1 MESRKTSK
9 NTAAVSPSALWT
21 KPMDV
26 TISLPKP
33 HSGQRSILREAKRF
47 NVVCCGRRFGKTSL
61 GVRLDIKAALVGQPV
76 AWFSPTYRMLMEV
89 WRELTDRL
97 ATVARRVSTQEHRIE
112 LLTGGL
118 IDLWSLTEPN
128 VARGRKYGRVIIDE
142 AAMVADLEQAWQAVI
157 RPTLADYQGDA
168 WLLSTPR
175 GQNYFATLFDLGQHD
190 PEWAS
195 WQRTTHDN
203 PYIPPEEIDA
213 MRREL
218 PALVYDQE
226 VLAQIVTS
234 DLHLFKASDLDAAT
248 EGAIGE
254 QPAQPHHSYVTS
266 VDVGRRQDATVINT
280 FDTTNRPYQRV
291 AHERI
296 ERAPYPAIQQRI
308 EARVRAYPG
317 ICYVESNGVGDPV
330 IENLNVQVQPFIT
343 TAKSKTQALQSLQ
356 LLLEK
361 GRLKAQWTAQERRE
375 LMQYQWADT
384 NLVQDC
390 VMSLAIGAANLEK
403 VLQVFL

>member
-1 MESRKTSK
+1 
-9 NTAAVSPSALWT
+9 
-21 KPMDV
+21 MDV

-308 EARVRAYPG
+308 EARVKAYPG
-317 ICYVESNGVGDPV
+317 TCYVESNGIGDPV